1 MAECKH
7 NWIESPWAKKIMA
20 RRVNASR
27 EYFYHCIRC
36 NETRFVT
43 LIRERTDAV

>member
-1 MAECKH
+1 MECKH

-27 EYFYHCIRC
+27 EYFFHCTRC
-36 NETRFVT
+36 NEARFVT
-43 LIRERTDAV
+43 LLKEKALTL